1 MDDSKRL
8 KRKVRNSYFIST
20 VSITLVL
27 FLLGSVGYLMLAAMK
42 VAQTLQS
49 SIQVSVELKNG
60 LSDKQRQ
67 EIERQLSDEEL
78 VETIVYVPKEEKLED
93 QEFRRLFGSRFEE
106 ILDENPLLNSYELT
120 LTARSADRE
129 LIEAFIRGAE
139 HLKGVAHV
147 GYPALMAQRLHST
160 VGKIRFVLLLFGG
173 ALLVRPV
180 FRPMPAGASHQQVAT
195 LLPQHRG
202 VWWYDFFTGEAHPGG
217 ERVSKAC
224 DLTEL
229 PLYVRGGSVLPL
241 GEPKQSVM
249 EGPDARLEIR
259 IYAGADARFDLYDDS
274 GDGFGYADGR
284 YALVRFEWDEAASAL
299 RISRREGAYEGMAC
313 EQEFALRLFRPD
325 CAPAEQT
332 VRYDGRP
339 LVCTF

>member
-147 GYPALMAQRLHST
+147 GHGHHA
-160 VGKIRFVLLLFGG
+160 
-173 ALLVRPV
+173 
-180 FRPMPAGASHQQVAT
+180 AGQ
-195 LLPQHRG
+195 L
-202 VWWYDFFTGEAHPGG
+202 
-217 ERVSKAC
+217 
-224 DLTEL
+224 
-229 PLYVRGGSVLPL
+229 
-241 GEPKQSVM
+241 
-249 EGPDARLEIR
+249 
-259 IYAGADARFDLYDDS
+259 
-274 GDGFGYADGR
+274 
-284 YALVRFEWDEAASAL
+284 
-299 RISRREGAYEGMAC
+299 
-313 EQEFALRLFRPD
+313 
-325 CAPAEQT
+325 
-332 VRYDGRP
+332 
-339 LVCTF
+339 